1 MKKKIDTTKLLEVLR
16 DFPNNKAGFYAE
28 KLETNRVTTHALL
41 RSLETQWYIKKSGK
55 TPHTVYS
62 ILPKVWRE
70 NIINPAIKKAKDENF
85 IIIEY
90 RDQKI
95 LETFYKYLPDGTLL
109 QGKKGLIDWCRSR
122 WIESIKWLH
131 KFISVSEHIEKLR
144 DKNGFLDA
152 TSDFQ
157 KGRNSTSVDE
167 LYFLDQYIYA
177 EFGRWPLAELTFYAK
192 LSQNMK
198 LLDTLL
204 GKIIDPLLTLVQ
216 EKKIDALAI
225 TPPSIDRKNQL
236 MTLITKKL
244 THTKLPFIDIYKYF
258 PNSIPV
264 AQKTL
269 KSREQ
274 REQNARNTIQIDLE
288 SPKYNRILLIDDFV
302 GSGATLDI
310 TAEKLKSRKI
320 AKYIVWCAIIGNLN
334 LDYEVINE
342 V

>member
-1 MKKKIDTTKLLEVLR
+1 MKNKINTTKLLEVLR

-28 KLETNRVTTHALL
+28 KLETNRVTIHTLIK
-41 RSLETQWYIKKSGK
+41 SLEEQWYVKKTGN
-55 TPHTVYS
+55 TPHTTYS
-62 ILPKVWRE
+62 LLPKVWKE
-70 NIINPAIKKAKDENF
+70 NIISSTVKKTKDENF
-85 IIIEY
+85 IIIQY
-90 RDQKI
+90 KDQKI
-95 LETFYKYLPDGTLL
+95 LDTFYKYLPDGKLL

-122 WIESIKWLH
+122 WIEPVKGLYR
-131 KFISVSEHIEKLR
+131 FINISEHIEQLR

-157 KGRNSTSVDE
+157 KGRNSTSLDE

-177 EFGRWPLAELTFYAK
+177 EFGRWPLAELTFFAK

-198 LLDTLL
+198 LLDLL
-204 GKIIDPLLTLVQ
+204 LSKIIDAILTLIH

-225 TPPSIDRKNQL
+225 TPPSIERKNQL
-236 MTLITKKL
+236 MTLISKKL
-244 THTKLPFIDIYKYF
+244 RQAKLPFVDIYKYF

-269 KSREQ
+269 KTREQ
-274 REQNARNTIQIDLE
+274 REYNARNTIQINLE